1 MAKYTTEVRTIC
13 ESIAGLTESAGGNDV
28 QKIIEKSAPLI
39 FDFEFP
45 IFDEKYRNALEIKIL
60 RHFYTREIGF
70 ETVGLWKLK
79 LCTKLNEIMPF
90 YNKLYNSEL
99 LEFNPLYTTN
109 LNNKRN
115 TNYISNRNENEN
127 IRDITKKIGSS
138 NSINESDVNVSENGT
153 TGSTIKELY
162 SDTPQGALNGVENET
177 YLSNAKKNINDGASS
192 LTSSNISSENAN
204 IKTSE
209 DNTYDRVR
217 DNTDV
222 LNNTEDYL
230 ESVTGFEGKSASELV
245 MKYRETF
252 LNIDM
257 IVINELEDLFLQLW

>member
-39 FDFEFP
+39 FNFEFP

-99 LEFNPLYTTN
+99 LEFNPLYTDNLIRTRTTKLNSKRETDNNGKVDTTN
-109 LNNKRN
+109 N
-115 TNYISNRNENEN
+115 
-127 IRDITKKIGSS
+127 S
-138 NSINESDVNVSENGT
+138 NSKGSGSDTINSNGND
-153 TGSTIKELY
+153 LY
-162 SDTPQGALNGVENET
+162 SDTPQGSLNGVESGT
-177 YLSNAKKNINDGASS
+177 YLTNARKTSDTSTSNSNTSNNSS
-192 LTSSNISSENAN
+192 SSGKVISSENGSDDFN
-204 IKTSE
+204 S
-209 DNTYDRVR
+209 
-217 DNTDV
+217 
-222 LNNTEDYL
+222 TEDYL
-230 ESVTGFEGKSASELV
+230 ENVSGYTGTNASDLLI
-245 MKYRETF
+245 KFRETF
-252 LNIDM
+252 LNIDVM
-257 IVINELEDLFLQLW
+257 ILNELEDLFFQIW